1 MARPSH
7 EFETPSSDV
16 TWKHKVERGLRCLSL
31 ARSMAFEPEAVASM
45 GVASLSVLSLGI
57 AEGALLSRK
66 GSPGRLKFCLRYGFG
81 QVLPSVIW
89 ATKPAE
95 LVARRALMEPS
106 SVLVEKLSAGRESKV
121 LTLSTLRS
129 IIAGFVGIA
138 QILRLVDIGGE
149 SQALFAG
156 SVLAGKE
163 PLMGGVKER

>member
-1 MARPSH
+1 M
-7 EFETPSSDV
+7 
-16 TWKHKVERGLRCLSL
+16 
-31 ARSMAFEPEAVASM
+31 
-45 GVASLSVLSLGI
+45 
-57 AEGALLSRK
+57 
-66 GSPGRLKFCLRYGFG
+66 
-81 QVLPSVIW
+81 
-89 ATKPAE
+89 
-95 LVARRALMEPS
+95 
-106 SVLVEKLSAGRESKV
+106 